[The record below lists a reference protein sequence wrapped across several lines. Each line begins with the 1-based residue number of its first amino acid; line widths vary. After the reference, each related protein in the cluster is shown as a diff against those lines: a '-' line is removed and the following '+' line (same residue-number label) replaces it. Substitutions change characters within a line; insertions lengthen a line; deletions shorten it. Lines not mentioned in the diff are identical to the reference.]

1 MNIQEKTDSIS
12 RDMVPSQNRD
22 AGALSPGDVVIHP
35 ELGEGVLLRMD
46 GGGYAR
52 AFFRT
57 HGERQVLVSS
67 LARTATW
74 NQQVT
79 AAPQPATAGA
89 VRRLWLAIEAERL
102 PLMESAATLTSA
114 KVDLLPHQIVLTYKI
129 ANASPRRFLVADAV
143 GLGKTIETALILRE
157 LASRGELT
165 RAIMVVP
172 AGLVENWRRELND
185 TFNLDFEVF
194 GSEGDVT
201 DRKSNAFAKHHR
213 LIVSIDTLKRPAR
226 VKRLLEAP
234 RWDLIVFDEAHHLTA
249 NESGKK
255 VRKTQNFKLA
265 EAMREHSRDLLLLS
279 ATPHQGDHFRFWM
292 LIRLLDPR
300 LFENTGDMMD
310 NRHRLNAVVFRRT
323 QADACNASGEPLFS
337 RRQVHTSAFHLT
349 AGELRFYSTL
359 MDYLRDGYN
368 LSAMQ
373 GAKGRSLGFVM
384 TIFQKIASSS
394 FAAVAATMRRRL
406 LMLTVHEAL
415 VCDENLDT
423 DGRDRALVEA
433 RDLLR
438 SMHAIA
444 EGVAGRAEVDRLL
457 ADAKLRL
464 LKRLENKIIPVA
476 ADTEAS
482 ATGEEESAA
491 ALVAVALPEERK
503 RIQALL
509 AELPG
514 GIESKTEEL
523 LRGLGGLWQSNPQE
537 KVVIFTTYLGS
548 VDTLR
553 DAINQRYPG
562 KGVEVLKGGDHGAKI
577 AAEKRFR
584 RHDGPRVLV
593 CTAAGR
599 EGINLQFARVL
610 FNHDLPWNPMD
621 MEQRIGRI
629 HRYGQRDTAQVYNI
643 VSTDTIEGQ
652 IFMLLEQKLLAIA
665 QTLGKV
671 DEYGQVTED
680 LRGQVLGQ
688 LAERIS
694 YDQLYQDAVRDP
706 TLKRTRQELE
716 VALEN
721 AKLARHVVFEL
732 FQDLETFNLEDYR
745 KFDDGGA
752 GMHRL
757 LAFVRDASH
766 ALGAEMRQAEEGI
779 FEVTLPGGQ
788 AHLFTT
794 NRETAR
800 KNDDLG
806 LLGLEHP
813 LVRHLLAG
821 SRELPA
827 SQRAVIGRFANL
839 ADGACFLSVWGVE
852 IHGPDGYFRQ
862 AVIPLAVDA
871 NGQRLPSG
879 DSILAGLCG
888 LQPAGTAAVDRS
900 AQNELAVSVL
910 PEMLRREVQYRGL
923 LREGSSLAMRLI
935 AWVEIGEGG
944 GTASR

>member
-1 MNIQEKTDSIS
+1 MKTHGKATS
-12 RDMVPSQNRD
+12 VPPETAQASHH
-22 AGALSPGDVVIHP
+22 AVGEFSPGDTVIHT
-35 ELGEGVLLRMD
+35 ELGEGVLLRVE

-52 AFFRT
+52 AFFRA

-67 LARTATW
+67 LARAATW
-74 NQQVT
+74 NEQVV
-79 AAPQPATAGA
+79 ASPQPATAE
-89 VRRLWLAIEAERL
+89 VLRRLWLAVEAERL
-102 PLMESAATLTSA
+102 PLMDSAATLTSA

-185 TFNLDFEVF
+185 TFSLDFEVF

-249 NESGKK
+249 NESGNK

-265 EAMREHSRDLLLLS
+265 EALREHSRDLLLLS

-300 LFENTGDMMD
+300 LFENTGDMVD

-323 QADACNASGEPLFS
+323 QADACDAKGEPLFS

-349 AGELRFYSTL
+349 EAEQKFYKSL

-368 LSAMQ
+368 LAAMQ
-373 GAKGRSLGFVM
+373 GAKGQSLGFVM

-394 FAAVAATMRRRL
+394 FAAVASTLRRRL
-406 LMLTVHEAL
+406 LMLTIHEAL

-423 DGRDRALVEA
+423 DGRDRAFLEA
-433 RDLLR
+433 RELLR
-438 SMHAIA
+438 AMHVLADDLM
-444 EGVAGRAEVDRLL
+444 GRAAVDRLL
-457 ADAKLRL
+457 ADAKLQL
-464 LKRLENKIIPVA
+464 LKRLGSKIIPVP
-476 ADTEAS
+476 ADTEAT
-482 ATGEEESAA
+482 ATGDEESAA

-503 RIQALL
+503 RIRALL

-514 GIESKTEEL
+514 GTESKTEEL
-523 LRGLGGLWQSNPQE
+523 LRGLGDLWRSNPEE
-537 KVVIFTTYLGS
+537 KVVVFTTYLGS

-553 DAINQRYPG
+553 AAIDHRYPG
-562 KGVEVLKGGDHGAKI
+562 KGVEILKGGDHGAKH

-643 VSTDTIEGQ
+643 VSADTIEGQ
-652 IFMLLEQKLLAIA
+652 IFLLLEQKLLAIA

-688 LAERIS
+688 LAERVS

-706 TLKRTRQELE
+706 TLKRTQQELE

-721 AKLARHVVFEL
+721 AKLARNVVFQL
-732 FQDLETFNLEDYR
+732 FQDLDSFNLEDYR

-752 GMHRL
+752 GMNRL
-757 LAFVRDASH
+757 LAFVRDAAQ
-766 ALGAEMRQAEEGI
+766 ALGAEMRQAEDGI
-779 FEVTLPGGQ
+779 YKVTLPGG
-788 AHLFTT
+788 APHLFTT
-794 NRETAR
+794 NRDTA
-800 KNDDLG
+800 KDNDDLG

-813 LVRHLLAG
+813 LIRHMLGG
-821 SRELPA
+821 SHDLPA
-827 SQRAVIGRFANL
+827 RERAVMGRFERFAGKPS
-839 ADGACFLSVWGVE
+839 ALSVWRVE
-852 IHGPDGYFRQ
+852 IHGASGYFRQ
-862 AVIPLAVDA
+862 AIVPLAVDA
-871 NGQRLPSG
+871 KGHRLPTG
-879 DSILAGLCG
+879 DAMLAGLREV
-888 LQPAGTAAVDRS
+888 QPALETVLDRPMRD
-900 AQNELAVSVL
+900 ELVGSVL
-910 PEMLRREVQYRGL
+910 PEMLRREVEHRGL
-923 LREGSSLAMRLI
+923 LRDDSSLAMQLI
-935 AWVEIGEGG
+935 AWVEFM
-944 GTASR
+944 